1 MLRRSFLA
9 ALAASSLM
17 VVGCGSQQAE
27 PVTVELDVPEGGLS
41 ETIEQPVPLGAEVT
55 LVVTTAYDDGIH
67 VHGYEFEFETKAGE
81 PATKVFTA
89 NMAGAYEIESH
100 DANQVYMKLVVK

>member
-9 ALAASSLM
+9 ALAASL
-17 VVGCGSQQAE
+17 VVAGCGSQQAE
-27 PVTVELDVPEGGLS
+27 PVTVELDVPKGGLS

-55 LVVTTAYDDGIH
+55 LVVTTANDDGIH
-67 VHGYEFEFETKAGE
+67 VHGYEFEFDTKAGE

-100 DANQVYMKLVVK
+100 DANQVYMKLVVQ